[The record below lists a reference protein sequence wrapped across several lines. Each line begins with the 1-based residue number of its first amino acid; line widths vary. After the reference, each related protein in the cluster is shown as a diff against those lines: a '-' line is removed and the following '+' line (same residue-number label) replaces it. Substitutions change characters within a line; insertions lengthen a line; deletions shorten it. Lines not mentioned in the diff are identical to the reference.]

1 MHRRNFSTEIETMN
15 QQTRKWI
22 TDGCAYCLVF
32 LFVYTAT
39 SKLFR
44 LNVFQ
49 AQLDRFPW
57 IKHMAPVIA
66 WAVPVVEL
74 VAAGLLLTRRARR
87 AGLYVSLGLMVLFTL
102 YLAFMLGTE
111 KHLPCSC
118 GGVISAMSWGQHLV
132 FNIFFTGVAIMGL
145 VYSPPKIQFY
155 ET

>member
-1 MHRRNFSTEIETMN
+1 MN

-22 TDGCAYCLVF
+22 ADGCAYSLVF

-44 LNVFQ
+44 LEIFQ
-49 AQLDRFPW
+49 IQLGKFPW
-57 IKHMAPVIA
+57 IKNMAPVIA
-66 WAVPVVEL
+66 WAVPAVEL
-74 VAAGLLLTRRARR
+74 AAAGLLLTRRARR
-87 AGLYVSLGLMVLFTL
+87 IGLYISLTLMVLFTL

-118 GGVISAMSWGQHLV
+118 GGVISSMSWKQHLV
-132 FNIFFTGVAIMGL
+132 FNLFFSVVPIIGL